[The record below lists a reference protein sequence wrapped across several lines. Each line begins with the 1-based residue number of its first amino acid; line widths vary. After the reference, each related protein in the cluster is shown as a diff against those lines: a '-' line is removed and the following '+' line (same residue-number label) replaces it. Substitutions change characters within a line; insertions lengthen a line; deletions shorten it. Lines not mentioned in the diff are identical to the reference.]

1 MLCKSKEGE
10 RVRFL
15 VSVSVIVLFVS
26 LTPLS
31 LSATT
36 RHGCAPLTPPPVAGS
51 VIVLPTQYGTLLI
64 NEVLTL
70 PHSTWNC
77 SESGT
82 YTPVND
88 AWVELYN
95 PQNQPFDLYSVHSS
109 LDSGTNTNAF
119 YLPFGSAIAA
129 HGYLVVFPRTSG
141 AFLSTEGTILRLII
155 NDVVIDEVNI
165 PRLGADQSYA
175 RIPDGSSTWQVTSNP
190 TIDASNAPAQQPTP
204 TPRPSNSSSSGY
216 GSGGKYTGSTS
227 GANGKVHVDG
237 TQPDWRI
244 LQLPTSVFS
253 TRVVLPSKGVPST
266 SSQPDENVGIMHK
279 IVLTLLVIA
288 LALTLWWG
296 CRLFTRE

>member
-1 MLCKSKEGE
+1 
-10 RVRFL
+10 VRFL
-15 VSVSVIVLFVS
+15 ISISIIVLFVS

-51 VIVLPTQYGTLLI
+51 PIVPPTQYGTLLI

-82 YTPVND
+82 YTPIND

-109 LDSGTNTNAF
+109 LDSGPNANAF

-129 HGYLVVFPRTSG
+129 HGYLVVFPRTSE

-165 PRLGADQSYA
+165 PPLGADQSYA
-175 RIPDGSSTWQVTSNP
+175 RIADGSSTWQVTSNP
-190 TIDASNAPAQQPTP
+190 TIDASNASAQQATPTP
-204 TPRPSNSSSSGY
+204 TVSNSSSSGY
-216 GSGGKYTGSTS
+216 GSGGNYTNAPEA
-227 GANGKVHVDG
+227 ANHKVPVDG
-237 TQPDWRI
+237 TQPDWSI
-244 LQLPTSVFS
+244 LRVPTSASS
-253 TRVVLPSKGVPST
+253 TQVVLPSRGIPTT
-266 SSQPDENVGIMHK
+266 SFQPNENVDIMHK
-279 IVLTLLVIA
+279 ILLTFLVIT
-288 LALTLWWG
+288 LALTLWWA
-296 CRLFTRE
+296 CQLFIRE